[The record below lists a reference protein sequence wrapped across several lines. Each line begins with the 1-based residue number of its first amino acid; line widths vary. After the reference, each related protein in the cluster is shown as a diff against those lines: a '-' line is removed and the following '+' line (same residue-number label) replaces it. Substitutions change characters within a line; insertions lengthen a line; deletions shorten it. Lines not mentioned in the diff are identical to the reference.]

1 MIVHIDEND
10 VYLYRGKCDH
20 HHESNADVIQTTHL
34 RQQMKERVL
43 NELTPI
49 GIIYEEEMAK
59 APLST
64 ASVATFPTNQE
75 IRK

>member
-1 MIVHIDEND
+1 MMFIYTEVNVIIIMNQ
-10 VYLYRGKCDH
+10 
-20 HHESNADVIQTTHL
+20 IQTTRL

-49 GIIYEEEMAK
+49 RVIYEEEMAK